1 MSEHNGTEDRA
12 IVKEVRGKKIVLET
26 MKSGACD
33 SCAAHALCAGQS
45 RCVEIITESDLPLK
59 KGDVVHIEVSAGI
72 KLFSSFII
80 FVFPIIIM
88 FAAYF
93 VSKVMLSLNENLC
106 VLISILSLLPSMLII
121 RMLDK
126 KYAKKVH
133 FEIIEKITEEDAE

>member
-1 MSEHNGTEDRA
+1 MSEHNTEDRA
-12 IVKEVRGKKIVLET
+12 VVKEVRGKKVVLET

-45 RCVEIITESDLPLK
+45 RCMEIITESDIPLK
-59 KGDVVHIEVSAGI
+59 KGDIVHVEVSAGI

-88 FAAYF
+88 FAVYF
-93 VSKVMLSLNENLC
+93 LSKVLLNLSENYS
-106 VLISILSLLPSMLII
+106 VLITILSLLPSMLII
-121 RMLDK
+121 WLLDK

-133 FEIIEKITEEDAE
+133 FEIIEKIDQEEQK